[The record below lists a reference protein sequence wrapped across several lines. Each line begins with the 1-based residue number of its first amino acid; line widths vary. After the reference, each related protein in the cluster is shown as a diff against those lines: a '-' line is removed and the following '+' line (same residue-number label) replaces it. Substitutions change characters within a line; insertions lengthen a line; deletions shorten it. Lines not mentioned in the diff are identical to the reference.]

1 MDKNKNRK
9 IIDKKSIH
17 DFVYTTS
24 LAFSLQTLIATFV
37 MFISSSE
44 TSAEQSRISSI
55 YATPGFLSKST
66 LLQFFIAAVL
76 TVIIR
81 HIFMSDLIL
90 KIKSIAL
97 RISLMFVF
105 EVIMVAIVVWRCN
118 WFHSVRVGHWIGFV
132 IGALPCMIAG
142 FFMAYKSECR
152 ENEEMNE
159 ALRKKQQEEE
169 KQP

>member
-1 MDKNKNRK
+1 MDKNKKRK
-9 IIDKKSIH
+9 IIDKKSFH

-24 LAFSLQTLIATFV
+24 LAFTMQAIVATIV
-37 MFISSSE
+37 MFISSSS
-44 TSAEQSRISSI
+44 TASEQSRISSI
-55 YATPGFLSKST
+55 YETPGFLSKST
-66 LLQFFIAAVL
+66 LLQFFVVALL
-76 TVIIR
+76 TGVIR

-97 RISLMFVF
+97 RIALMFTF
-105 EVIMVAIVVWRCN
+105 EIIMVAIVVWKCQ

-142 FFMAYKSECR
+142 IVMAYKSECK

-159 ALRKKQQEEE
+159 ALRRKQQED
-169 KQP
+169 K